1 MKKEL
6 LQKTLKSLANSRHGQ
21 ALQQYID
28 ETIDKMKDE
37 IADAEIDKVA
47 GIQQAIK
54 RLREVFR
61 FLEKKKKKEENA
73 KQNEYL

>member
-1 MKKEL
+1 MKKIL
-6 LQKTLKSLANSRHGQ
+6 LDKTLKSLASSRHGQ
-21 ALQQYID
+21 ALQQHID

-37 IADAEIDKVA
+37 IAESEIDKVA